1 MRINQ
6 EKGLNNLIDFF
17 KTDNLTSNYIDNDL
31 IVFLENGINNK
42 SKLLNNEREDLI
54 YPNLDELTIV
64 RHFTNLSRKNWA
76 IDVGIYPLGSCTM
89 KYNPKINDYITKD
102 KRILNL
108 HPLLNYEKIQGILRI
123 LKELE
128 NYIKELVGM
137 DEVSLLPA
145 AGAHGEYTALLIAKK
160 YFEKKYKDKNFKE
173 IVLVPDS
180 AHGTNPA
187 SATMANFKVKTIKS
201 NEYGQIDLQDL
212 ENHIKEN
219 QNKIAVFMIT
229 NPNTLGIY
237 EKNIEIITKICK
249 ENDILTYYDG
259 ANFNA
264 IIGKIRPGDM
274 GFDMLHLNLHKT
286 FSTPHGSGGPGSGP
300 VIVKSFLA
308 PFLPIPRISSNKD
321 NLLYLDF
328 DYPDSIGLIRDFWGN
343 ILVLIRALS
352 YILSYGNEINK
363 VAENSVLN
371 ANYLKLKLKDY
382 FIDVYKGFCCHE
394 FVLSASNYKAKGI
407 KAFDIAKRLLDYNV
421 HPPTVYFP
429 LIVEECLMIEPTETE
444 DLQSLNNFIKAV
456 ENVVKEIENNP
467 DNLREAPLTTPVKR
481 INDALASRDPK
492 PTIKS
497 ILTTQN

>member
-1 MRINQ
+1 MLIKE
-6 EKGLNNLIDFF
+6 EKGINELINFF
-17 KTDNLTSNYIDNDL
+17 KTDNLTSNYIDDYL
-31 IVFLENGINNK
+31 INLLESKIIDK
-42 SKLLNNEREDLI
+42 SKLLDNKREDLM
-54 YPNLDELTIV
+54 YPNLDELSVV

-89 KYNPKINDYITKD
+89 KYNPKINDYIAKD
-102 KRILNL
+102 KRLSNL
-108 HPLLNYEKIQGILRI
+108 HPLENPENIQGILKV

-160 YFEKKYKDKNFKE
+160 YFEKKYKDKNKKE
-173 IVLVPDS
+173 LVLLPDS

-201 NEYGQIDLQDL
+201 DNSGQIDLKDL
-212 ENHIKEN
+212 ENHIKEYKEN
-219 QNKIAVFMIT
+219 IAVFMIT

-237 EKNIEIITKICK
+237 EKNIEKITQICK

-264 IIGKIRPGDM
+264 IIGKLRPGDM

-300 VIVKSFLA
+300 IAVKGFLA
-308 PFLPIPRISSNKD
+308 PFLPIPKISLKQE
-321 NLLYLDF
+321 LYYLDF
-328 DYPDSIGLIRDFWGN
+328 DHPDSIGLIRDFWGN
-343 ILVLIRALS
+343 ILVLIRALV
-352 YILSYGNEINK
+352 YILSYGNKINQ

-371 ANYLKLKLKDY
+371 ANYLKLRLKDY
-382 FIDVYKGFCCHE
+382 FIDVYKSFCCHE
-394 FVLSASNYKAKGI
+394 FVLSASNYKSKGI
-407 KAFDIAKRLLDYNV
+407 KAFDIAKRLLDYKV

-444 DLQSLNNFIKAV
+444 SLESLEYFINAI
-456 ENVVKEIENNP
+456 ENVIKDIEN
-467 DNLREAPLTTPVKR
+467 DVSLVKEAPLTTPVKR
-481 INDALASRDPK
+481 INDALASREPK

-497 ILTTQN
+497 IINP

>member
-1 MRINQ
+1 MLLDQ
-6 EKGLNNLIDFF
+6 EKGLSEIINFF
-17 KTDNLTSNYIDNDL
+17 KTNNLASNYINDN
-31 IVFLENGINNK
+31 IIEFLQANINDK
-42 SKLLNNEREDLI
+42 SKLLNKVRDDLT
-54 YPNLDELTIV
+54 YPNLDELTVV

-89 KYNPKINDYITKD
+89 KYNPKINEYIAKD
-102 KRILNL
+102 KRLLNL
-108 HPLLNYEKIQGILRI
+108 HPLENKENIQGILKI

-160 YFEKKYKDKNFKE
+160 YFEKKYRDKNRKK
-173 IVLVPDS
+173 IVLIPDS

-187 SATMANFKVKTIKS
+187 SATMANFEVKTIKS
-201 NEYGQIDLQDL
+201 NTLGQIDLQDL
-212 ENHIKEN
+212 IDCIN
-219 QNKIAVFMIT
+219 QNKENIAVFMIT

-237 EKNIEIITKICK
+237 EKNIELITKICK

-264 IIGKIRPGDM
+264 IIGKLRPGDM

-300 VIVKSFLA
+300 IAVKKFLA
-308 PFLPIPRISSNKD
+308 PFLPIPRISLKN
-321 NLLYLDF
+321 NVFNLDF
-328 DYPDSIGLIRDFWGN
+328 DYPESIGMIRDFWGN
-343 ILVLIRALS
+343 ILVLIRALN
-352 YILSYGNEINK
+352 YILSYGNQINK

-371 ANYLKLKLKDY
+371 ANYLKLRLKNY
-382 FIDVYKGFCCHE
+382 FVDLYKSFCCHE
-394 FVLSASNYKAKGI
+394 FVLSASNYKAKGV

-444 DLQSLNNFIKAV
+444 SLESLDNFVKSF
-456 ENVVKEIENNP
+456 ENVIKEIETNP
-467 DNLREAPLTTPVKR
+467 EILKEAPLTTPVKR
-481 INDALASRDPK
+481 INDALASREPK

-497 ILTTQN
+497 IIY